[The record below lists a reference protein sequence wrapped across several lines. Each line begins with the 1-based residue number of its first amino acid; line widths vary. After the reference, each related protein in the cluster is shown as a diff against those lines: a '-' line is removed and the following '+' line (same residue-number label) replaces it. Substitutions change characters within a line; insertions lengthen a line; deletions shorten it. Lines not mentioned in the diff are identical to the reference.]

1 MGSPWS
7 PEVYQR
13 AALLAAKAHQGQMLP
28 DSPAPYL
35 VHLMLV
41 AAEVTAALQVEE
53 GLDGDLAVACALLH
67 DTLEDTA
74 VQSADLRREF
84 GPLVAAGVQALTK
97 DPALP
102 KEQRLADSLRR
113 ILAQPR
119 ETAREVALVKL
130 ADRVVNLRP
139 APASWTRAKIAAY
152 REDAQIIRETLG
164 AASPHL
170 AGRLARRIATYGVEA

>member
-13 AALLAAKAHQGQMLP
+13 AALRAAEAHQGQTIP

-41 AAEVTAALQVEE
+41 AAEVMATLQVEE

-74 VQSADLRREF
+74 VPAATLRQEF
-84 GPLVAAGVQALTK
+84 GPHVAAGVQALTK

-119 ETAREVALVKL
+119 EVALVKL

-139 APASWTRAKIAAY
+139 APASWTRARIAAY
-152 REDAQIIRETLG
+152 RADAQTILAALG
-164 AASPHL
+164 TASPHL
-170 AGRLARRIATYGVEA
+170 ASRLAQRIRAYGIEA

>member
-13 AALLAAKAHQGQMLP
+13 AALLAAQAHQGQTIP

-35 VHLMLV
+35 VHVMLV
-41 AAEVTAALQVEE
+41 AAEVTAALQFEA

-74 VQSADLRREF
+74 VQFADLRREF
-84 GPLVAAGVQALTK
+84 GPPVAAGVQALTK

-102 KEQRLADSLRR
+102 KAQRLADSLRR
-113 ILAQPR
+113 IQSLPG
-119 ETAREVALVKL
+119 EIAREVALVKL

-139 APASWTRAKIAAY
+139 PPASWTRAKIAAY
-152 REDAQIIRETLG
+152 REDAQTILRALG

-170 AGRLARRIATYGVEA
+170 ADRLARRIELYGVET